1 MALTEQQNHLQQ
13 VVEQQKNL
21 VAEIQSLN
29 SQVENKR
36 NMATKL
42 QGIAEYLDGL
52 GVKLPTEEEGAAE
65 GEATA
70 AETEVVTPEAETP
83 AS

>member
-29 SQVENKR
+29 NQVENKR

-52 GVKLPTEEEGAAE
+52 GVKLPEPEPAE
-65 GEATA
+65 GEAPAA
-70 AETEVVTPEAETP
+70 AETEVVAPE
-83 AS
+83 S

>member
-1 MALTEQQNHLQQ
+1 MALSEQQNHLQQ
-13 VVEQQKNL
+13 VLDQQKTL

-29 SQVENKR
+29 AQVENKR

-52 GVKLPTEEEGAAE
+52 GVKLPEPEAAAE
-65 GEATA
+65 GEAPAA
-70 AETEVVTPEAETP
+70 AETEVVAPE
-83 AS
+83 S

>member
-52 GVKLPTEEEGAAE
+52 GVKLPAPEEAE
-65 GEATA
+65 GEGDAPA
-70 AETEVVTPEAETP
+70 VAETEVVAPE
-83 AS
+83 S

>member
-29 SQVENKR
+29 TQVENKR

-52 GVKLPTEEEGAAE
+52 GVKLPTEEEAAAE
-65 GEATA
+65 GDAPA
-70 AETEVVTPEAETP
+70 VAETEVVTPETT
-83 AS
+83 

>member
-21 VAEIQSLN
+21 VAEIQALN

-52 GVKLPTEEEGAAE
+52 GVKLPEPEEEA
-65 GEATA
+65 A
-70 AETEVVTPEAETP
+70 AETEAEAVTPDEVKP
-83 AS
+83 AKK

>member
-70 AETEVVTPEAETP
+70 AETEVVTPETT
-83 AS
+83 

>member
-1 MALTEQQNHLQQ
+1 MALTEQQNHLKQ

-52 GVKLPTEEEGAAE
+52 GVKLPTEEEATE
-65 GEATA
+65 GDAPAA
-70 AETEVVTPEAETP
+70 AETEVVTPETT
-83 AS
+83 

>member
-1 MALTEQQNHLQQ
+1 MALTEQQNHLKQ

-29 SQVENKR
+29 AQVEQKR

-52 GVKLPTEEEGAAE
+52 GVKLPEPETE
-65 GEATA
+65 GEAPVA
-70 AETEVVTPEAETP
+70 AETEVVAPDTT
-83 AS
+83 S

>member
-1 MALTEQQNHLQQ
+1 MALTEQQNHLKQ
-13 VVEQQKNL
+13 VVEQQKSL

-29 SQVENKR
+29 TQVENKR

-52 GVKLPTEEEGAAE
+52 GVKLPEPEESVEEAAAE
-65 GEATA
+65 AEA
-70 AETEVVTPEAETP
+70 VTPDEVKP
-83 AS
+83 AKK

>member
-1 MALTEQQNHLQQ
+1 MATEQQNHLKQ
-13 VVEQQKNL
+13 
-21 VAEIQSLN
+21 VAEQSQTLVTEVN
-29 SQVENKR
+29 QLEAQAKSKR
-36 NMATKL
+36 EMLMKL

-52 GVKLPTEEEGAAE
+52 GVKLPTEEEAAAE
-65 GEATA
+65 S

>member
-1 MALTEQQNHLQQ
+1 MALTEQQNHLKQ
-13 VVEQQKNL
+13 VVEQQKSL

-52 GVKLPTEEEGAAE
+52 GVKLPTEEEAAAE
-65 GEATA
+65 GEAPAA
-70 AETEVVTPEAETP
+70 AETEVVAPE
-83 AS
+83 S

>member
-21 VAEIQSLN
+21 VAEIQALN

-52 GVKLPTEEEGAAE
+52 GVKLPEPEAAAE
-65 GEATA
+65 GEGEAPA
-70 AETEVVTPEAETP
+70 AETEVVAPE
-83 AS
+83 S

>member
-1 MALTEQQNHLQQ
+1 MALTEQQNHLKQ

-52 GVKLPTEEEGAAE
+52 GVKLPEPEAAAE
-65 GEATA
+65 DEAPA
-70 AETEVVTPEAETP
+70 VAETEVVAPEA
-83 AS
+83 

>member
-1 MALTEQQNHLQQ
+1 MATEQQNHLKQ
-13 VVEQQKNL
+13 
-21 VAEIQSLN
+21 VAEQSQTLVSEIN
-29 SQVENKR
+29 SLESQAKSKR
-36 NMATKL
+36 EMLMKL

-52 GVKLPTEEEGAAE
+52 GVKLPTEEEAAA
-65 GEATA
+65 GEA

>member
-29 SQVENKR
+29 TQVENKR

-52 GVKLPTEEEGAAE
+52 GVKLPAPEEAAAE
-65 GEATA
+65 GDAPA
-70 AETEVVTPEAETP
+70 VAETEVVTPETT
-83 AS
+83 

>member
-29 SQVENKR
+29 TQVENKR
-36 NMATKL
+36 KIATTL
-42 QGIAEYLDGL
+42 QAIAEYLDGL

-70 AETEVVTPEAETP
+70 AETEVVTPETT
-83 AS
+83 

>member
-1 MALTEQQNHLQQ
+1 MALTEQQNHLKQ

-21 VAEIQSLN
+21 VAEIQALN
-29 SQVENKR
+29 TQVENKR

-52 GVKLPTEEEGAAE
+52 GVKLPEGDEAAAE
-65 GEATA
+65 DEAPAA
-70 AETEVVTPEAETP
+70 AETEVVAPE
-83 AS
+83 S

>member
-21 VAEIQSLN
+21 VAEIQALN
-29 SQVENKR
+29 TQVENKR

-52 GVKLPTEEEGAAE
+52 GVKLPEGDEAAAE
-65 GEATA
+65 DEAPAA
-70 AETEVVTPEAETP
+70 AETEVVAPE
-83 AS
+83 S

>member
-13 VVEQQKNL
+13 VVEQQKSL
-21 VAEIQSLN
+21 VAEIQGLN
-29 SQVENKR
+29 AQVENKR

-52 GVKLPTEEEGAAE
+52 GVKLPTEEETASETEAE
-65 GEATA
+65 APVA
-70 AETEVVTPEAETP
+70 AETEVVAPE
-83 AS
+83 S

>member
-1 MALTEQQNHLQQ
+1 MALSEQQNHLQQ
-13 VVEQQKNL
+13 VVEQQRTL

-29 SQVENKR
+29 AQVENKR

-52 GVKLPTEEEGAAE
+52 GVKLPEPEEAAE
-65 GEATA
+65 EAA
-70 AETEVVTPEAETP
+70 PEAEAVTP
-83 AS
+83 DEVKPAKK

>member
-1 MALTEQQNHLQQ
+1 MALTEQQNHLKQ

-29 SQVENKR
+29 TQVENKR

-52 GVKLPTEEEGAAE
+52 GVKLPTEEESAE
-65 GEATA
+65 GEVPAA
-70 AETEVVTPEAETP
+70 AETEVVAPEA
-83 AS
+83 

>member
-52 GVKLPTEEEGAAE
+52 GVKLPTEEEAAAE
-65 GEATA
+65 AA
-70 AETEVVTPEAETP
+70 AETEVVTPEVETP

>member
-21 VAEIQSLN
+21 VAEIQALN

-52 GVKLPTEEEGAAE
+52 GVKLPEPEAE
-65 GEATA
+65 GEGEAPAA
-70 AETEVVTPEAETP
+70 AETEVVAPE
-83 AS
+83 S

>member
-21 VAEIQSLN
+21 VAEIQGLN
-29 SQVENKR
+29 TQVENKR

-52 GVKLPTEEEGAAE
+52 GVKLPEGEEAEAE
-65 GEATA
+65 GDAPA
-70 AETEVVTPEAETP
+70 AETEVVTPE
-83 AS
+83 S

>member
-1 MALTEQQNHLQQ
+1 MALTEQQNHLQR

-21 VAEIQSLN
+21 VAEIQGLN
-29 SQVENKR
+29 TQVENKR

-52 GVKLPTEEEGAAE
+52 GVKLPEGDEAAAE
-65 GEATA
+65 DEAPAA
-70 AETEVVTPEAETP
+70 AETEVVAPE
-83 AS
+83 S

>member
-1 MALTEQQNHLQQ
+1 MATEQQNHLKQ
-13 VVEQQKNL
+13 
-21 VAEIQSLN
+21 VAEQSQTLVSEIN
-29 SQVENKR
+29 TLESQAKSKR
-36 NMATKL
+36 EMLLKL

-52 GVKLPTEEEGAAE
+52 GVKLPTEEEAAE
-65 GEATA
+65 GEA